1 MTTATDRGFEIGK
14 LYRVINDE
22 NSSYYKVGM
31 IVRFSR
37 DDGSNCPQFDLISGK
52 PKSTVFNGLYYNG
65 LYYVGLY
72 YVGLY
77 YIGLDDLEPVET
89 QDNHEYSTNKPLLLL
104 YIQQQ
109 YPNDKVLKALV
120 ESL

>member
-14 LYRVINDE
+14 LYRVINDK
-22 NSSYYKVGM
+22 NSPYYKKGM
-31 IVRFSR
+31 VVKFIQ
-37 DDGSNCPQFDLISGK
+37 DDNSNCPLFRLISGE
-52 PKSTVFNGLYYNG
+52 PRRAVQNGC
-65 LYYVGLY
+65 YYVDLC
-72 YVGLY
+72 
-77 YIGLDDLEPVET
+77 DLEPVE
-89 QDNHEYSTNKPLLLL
+89 STGVSKSNSTKPLLLL

>member
-1 MTTATDRGFEIGK
+1 MTTATDRGFEVGK

-22 NSSYYKVGM
+22 NSSYYKKGM
-31 IVRFSR
+31 VVKLIQ
-37 DDGSNCPQFDLISGK
+37 DDNLDYPLFELISGESK
-52 PKSTVFNGLYYNG
+52 CTTRDGC
-65 LYYVGLY
+65 
-72 YVGLY
+72 Y
-77 YIGLDDLEPVET
+77 YIDLCDLEPVE
-89 QDNHEYSTNKPLLLL
+89 STGVSKSNSTKPLLLL

>member
-14 LYRVINDE
+14 LYRVSSNYD
-22 NSSYYKVGM
+22 SSYYKNGM
-31 IVRFSR
+31 IVEFLE
-37 DDGSNCPQFDLISGK
+37 DDASIAPWFVYVSGPIGESLRYNPQQRIAI
-52 PKSTVFNGLYYNG
+52 P
-65 LYYVGLY
+65 
-72 YVGLY
+72 
-77 YIGLDDLEPVET
+77 LDHLVPVET
-89 QDNHEYSTNKPLLLL
+89 QDTYETFTNKPLLLL

>member
-1 MTTATDRGFEIGK
+1 MTIATDMGFEIGK

-22 NSSYYKVGM
+22 NSSYYKKGM
-31 IVRFSR
+31 VVKFIR
-37 DDGSNCPQFDLISGK
+37 DDKSTCPRFELISGE
-52 PKSTVFNGLYYNG
+52 PKRAMRDGW
-65 LYYVGLY
+65 
-72 YVGLY
+72 Y
-77 YIGLDDLEPVET
+77 YIDLCDLEPVE
-89 QDNHEYSTNKPLLLL
+89 STGVSKSNSTKPLLLL

>member
-1 MTTATDRGFEIGK
+1 MTIATNRGFEIGK

-22 NSSYYKVGM
+22 NSPYYKKGM
-31 IVRFSR
+31 VVKFIC
-37 DDGSNCPQFDLISGK
+37 DDDSFCPLFELISGE
-52 PKSTVFNGLYYNG
+52 PRRAVQNGC
-65 LYYVGLY
+65 YYVDLC
-72 YVGLY
+72 
-77 YIGLDDLEPVET
+77 DLEPVE
-89 QDNHEYSTNKPLLLL
+89 STGVSKSNSTKPLLLL

>member
-1 MTTATDRGFEIGK
+1 MTIATDRGFEIGK

-22 NSSYYKVGM
+22 NSSYYKKGM
-31 IVRFSR
+31 VVKFIR
-37 DDGSNCPQFDLISGK
+37 DDESNCPLFALISGE
-52 PKSTVFNGLYYNG
+52 PECAVQDGC
-65 LYYVGLY
+65 
-72 YVGLY
+72 Y
-77 YIGLDDLEPVET
+77 YIDLCDLEPVE
-89 QDNHEYSTNKPLLLL
+89 STGVSKSNSTKPLLLL

>member
-1 MTTATDRGFEIGK
+1 MTIATDIGFEIGK

-22 NSSYYKVGM
+22 NSSYYKKGM
-31 IVRFSR
+31 VVKFIR
-37 DDGSNCPQFDLISGK
+37 DDDSDCPLFERISGE
-52 PKSTVFNGLYYNG
+52 SELTTQGGCY
-65 LYYVGLY
+65 
-72 YVGLY
+72 Y
-77 YIGLDDLEPVET
+77 YIDLRDLEPVE
-89 QDNHEYSTNKPLLLL
+89 STGVSKSNSTKPLLLL

>member
-22 NSSYYKVGM
+22 NSSYYKKGM
-31 IVRFSR
+31 VVKFIR
-37 DDGSNCPQFDLISGK
+37 DDESNCPLFVLISGESK
-52 PKSTVFNGLYYNG
+52 YTTQDGY
-65 LYYVGLY
+65 
-72 YVGLY
+72 Y
-77 YIGLDDLEPVET
+77 YIDLCDLEPVE
-89 QDNHEYSTNKPLLLL
+89 STGVSKSNSTKPLLLL

>member
-22 NSSYYKVGM
+22 NSSYYKKGM
-31 IVRFSR
+31 VVKFIR
-37 DDGSNCPQFDLISGK
+37 DDKSNCPQFELISGE
-52 PKSTVFNGLYYNG
+52 PGCAVQDGC
-65 LYYVGLY
+65 
-72 YVGLY
+72 Y
-77 YIGLDDLEPVET
+77 YIDLCDLEPVE
-89 QDNHEYSTNKPLLLL
+89 STGVPTSNSTKLLLLL

>member
-1 MTTATDRGFEIGK
+1 MTVATDMGFEIGK

-22 NSSYYKVGM
+22 ESSYYKVGM

-37 DDGSNCPQFDLISGK
+37 DNGSNCPQFELISGK
-52 PKSTVFNGLYYNG
+52 PKSTVFD
-65 LYYVGLY
+65 
-72 YVGLY
+72 GLY
-77 YIGLDDLEPVET
+77 YIGLDDLELVET

>member
-1 MTTATDRGFEIGK
+1 MTIATDMGFKIGK

-22 NSSYYKVGM
+22 ESPYYKVGM
-31 IVRFSR
+31 TVRFSR
-37 DDGSNCPQFDLISGK
+37 DDGSNCPQFELISGK
-52 PKSTVFNGLYYNG
+52 PKRTMLD
-65 LYYVGLY
+65 
-72 YVGLY
+72 GLY
-77 YIGLDDLEPVET
+77 YIELDNLELVET

-109 YPNDKVLKALV
+109 YPDDKVLKALV

>member
-14 LYRVINDE
+14 LYRVINDYD
-22 NSSYYKVGM
+22 SSYYKNGM
-31 IVRFSR
+31 IVEFLE
-37 DDGSNCPQFDLISGK
+37 DDTSAAPWFVYVSGPIGESLRYNPQQRIAI
-52 PKSTVFNGLYYNG
+52 P
-65 LYYVGLY
+65 
-72 YVGLY
+72 
-77 YIGLDDLEPVET
+77 LDHLVPVEI
-89 QDNHEYSTNKPLLLL
+89 QDTYEASTNKSLLVM

>member
-1 MTTATDRGFEIGK
+1 MTIATDMGFEIDK

-22 NSSYYKVGM
+22 NSSYYKKGM
-31 IVRFSR
+31 VVKLIR
-37 DDGSNCPQFDLISGK
+37 DDNSDCPRFELISGE
-52 PKSTVFNGLYYNG
+52 PRRAMQDGC
-65 LYYVGLY
+65 
-72 YVGLY
+72 Y
-77 YIGLDDLEPVET
+77 YIDLCDLEPVE
-89 QDNHEYSTNKPLLLL
+89 STGVSKSNSTKPLLLL

>member
-1 MTTATDRGFEIGK
+1 MTIATDMGFEIGK

-22 NSSYYKVGM
+22 NSSYYKKGM
-31 IVRFSR
+31 VVKFIR
-37 DDGSNCPQFDLISGK
+37 DDETNCPRFELISGE
-52 PKSTVFNGLYYNG
+52 PKCPTRDGC
-65 LYYVGLY
+65 
-72 YVGLY
+72 Y
-77 YIGLDDLEPVET
+77 YIDLCDLELVEAAEVPT
-89 QDNHEYSTNKPLLLL
+89 TGRNKPLLLL